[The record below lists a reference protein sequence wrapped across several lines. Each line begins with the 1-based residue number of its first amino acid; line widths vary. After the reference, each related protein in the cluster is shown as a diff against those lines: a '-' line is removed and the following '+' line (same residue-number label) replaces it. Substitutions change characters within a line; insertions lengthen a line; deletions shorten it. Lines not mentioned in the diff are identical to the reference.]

1 MSLPNTRYGATL
13 NTLLEKRKKLW
24 FIGIGGIHMRAIA
37 LWASRHG
44 FFVAG
49 SDRVPGEWKDQL
61 REAGIPVYF
70 GHDARRVVDYDAV
83 IYTAAISFD
92 NPEYQAAAA
101 LGLPTISRA
110 DFLRFL
116 MQTYQN
122 RIAVSGSH
130 GKSTVTAMLAEIF
143 LAAGRDPA
151 VFCGAPLCRR
161 GRSVLEGKGEDFIF
175 EACEYQNSFHC
186 FTPSLAVILNLELD
200 HVDFFKDERALQ
212 DSFAEFAK
220 NADRVLVNAEDAA
233 ALAAAKVCKGDVIS
247 FGVEKG
253 DFFTRLGTF
262 SQGKGSFCMQMP
274 DGMLSSEITLR
285 VPGRHNV
292 INAAAAFSA
301 AVLCGVAPQ
310 AAVAGL
316 SAFGGAGRRMEYRG
330 MIRGAR
336 MFDDYAH
343 HPSEIRATLSAAREM
358 MGERGRLFAV
368 FQSHTYSRTAAFFAE
383 LCAAL
388 RLADRVLVAPIYPAR
403 ETDMRGMSA
412 ARLAAG
418 VGDAAAAPGGFAEI
432 ATSLLTELEPGD
444 LAVVMGAGDIDRLFE
459 EFSEKHFTL

>member
-1 MSLPNTRYGATL
+1 
-13 NTLLEKRKKLW
+13 
-24 FIGIGGIHMRAIA
+24 
-37 LWASRHG
+37 
-44 FFVAG
+44 
-49 SDRVPGEWKDQL
+49 
-61 REAGIPVYF
+61 
-70 GHDARRVVDYDAV
+70 
-83 IYTAAISFD
+83 
-92 NPEYQAAAA
+92 
-101 LGLPTISRA
+101 
-110 DFLRFL
+110 
-116 MQTYQN
+116 
-122 RIAVSGSH
+122 
-130 GKSTVTAMLAEIF
+130 
-143 LAAGRDPA
+143 
-151 VFCGAPLCRR
+151 
-161 GRSVLEGKGEDFIF
+161 
-175 EACEYQNSFHC
+175 
-186 FTPSLAVILNLELD
+186 
-200 HVDFFKDERALQ
+200 
-212 DSFAEFAK
+212 
-220 NADRVLVNAEDAA
+220 
-233 ALAAAKVCKGDVIS
+233 VIS

-403 ETDMRGMSA
+403 ETDIRGMSA